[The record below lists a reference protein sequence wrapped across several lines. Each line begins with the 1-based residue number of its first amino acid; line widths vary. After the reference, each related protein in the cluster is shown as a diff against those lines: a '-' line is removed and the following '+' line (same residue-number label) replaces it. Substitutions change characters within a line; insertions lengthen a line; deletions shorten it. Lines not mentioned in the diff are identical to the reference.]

1 VADQD
6 EKINR
11 FHKKTIE
18 TMNREKLR
26 SLQEK
31 KLKNKSPSRGLDGKV
46 MRMVNPLRRINQVC
60 IVVRD
65 LQKTMERYWED
76 LGIGPWKI
84 YQFEGPLLREMTIK
98 GKPAKYKMSLALCQM
113 DNIFLELIQ
122 PLSGETIYKE
132 FLEEKGEGLHHLGF
146 FVDDL
151 DQALRNFE
159 MSGIGTIQTGR
170 FQRGGFAYLD
180 TQEKLGTIFEL
191 IERSKPPHP
200 PIRIWPEEDK

>member
-170 FQRGGFAYLD
+170 FQGGGFAYLD